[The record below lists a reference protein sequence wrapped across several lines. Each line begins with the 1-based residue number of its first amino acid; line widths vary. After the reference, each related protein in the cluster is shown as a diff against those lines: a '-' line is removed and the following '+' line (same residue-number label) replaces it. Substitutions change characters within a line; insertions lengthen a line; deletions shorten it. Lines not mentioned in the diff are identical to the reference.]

1 MSVDSDQPSNLDD
14 RSRHEIGLN
23 FEHDLRNICSA
34 MQSAIDVIRLDKE
47 LSKESLEML
56 AILDRQLLRLTWT
69 VAGLSDQTGDRSSST
84 ATIESKPSAPA
95 EHPSLSPKLDVL
107 VVDDTRLVSYTLQK
121 ILEKLG
127 HSVRT
132 ASSGNSAIASVR
144 QKLPDVVFSDIG
156 MVEMDGYEL
165 AKQIRTMPQ
174 SCDIWL
180 VALTGCSTPD
190 SERKSI
196 EAGFDEHFVKPISY
210 ETVVNVL
217 SRASASQ
224 RPEPLTGSQAS
235 GTA

>member
-47 LSKESLEML
+47 LSKDSLEML
-56 AILDRQLLRLTWT
+56 AILDRQLLRLTST
-69 VAGLSDQTGDRSSST
+69 VAGLSDQTVDRSSST
-84 ATIESKPSAPA
+84 ATMEPSAPA
-95 EHPSLSPKLDVL
+95 EHLPLSPKLGVL

-132 ASSGNSAIASVR
+132 ASSGVSAIAIIR
-144 QKLPDVVFSDIG
+144 QKLPDIVFSDIG
-156 MVEMDGYEL
+156 MVEMDGYDL
-165 AKQIRTMPQ
+165 AKQIRAMPNG
-174 SCDIWL
+174 CDIFL

-190 SERKSI
+190 SELKSV
-196 EAGFDEHFVKPISY
+196 EAGFDEHYVKPISY
-210 ETVVNVL
+210 EAIVNVL

-224 RPEPLTGSQAS
+224 RPAPLTGTQAS
-235 GTA
+235 ETA

>member
-1 MSVDSDQPSNLDD
+1 MNVDSDQASNLDD

-34 MQSAIDVIRLDKE
+34 MQSAVDMIRLDRD
-47 LSKESLEML
+47 LSKDSLEML
-56 AILDRQLLRLTWT
+56 AILDRQLLRLTGT
-69 VAGLSDQTGDRSSST
+69 FTGLSDQTGDRSSST
-84 ATIESKPSAPA
+84 ATIEPQPSAPA
-95 EHPSLSPKLDVL
+95 EHLSLCRKLDVL

-132 ASSGNSAIASVR
+132 ASNGVSAIETIR
-144 QKLPDVVFSDIG
+144 QKLPDIVFSDIE

-165 AKQIRTMPQ
+165 AKQIRAMPKG
-174 SCDIWL
+174 CDIL
-180 VALTGCSTPD
+180 LIALTGHRTQD

-210 ETVVNVL
+210 ETIVNVL
-217 SRASASQ
+217 IRASAKS
-224 RPEPLTGSQAS
+224 
-235 GTA
+235 